1 MIGNTQQFDAD
12 VGQFGDFCRGLQQE
26 MKEQK
31 RNEKRQKKLLEK
43 GPQNGPGNIWQHQCQ
58 KLESRPC
65 LDDVCHCVIASRRK
79 EAEERKEEEER
90 LCMTVKIQRCREVAC
105 LICCRQE
112 GKEKE
117 RQEGQKGEKEEEKGE
132 EAPRLHKVFALTI
145 LPLQIQ
151 EIYQRT
157 PARSMLHHGGDM
169 KPNSRRA
176 KIQGRKRRSH
186 LPHLRMPG
194 GKPSK

>member
-1 MIGNTQQFDAD
+1 MTQTLDNSAIFAS
-12 VGQFGDFCRGLQQE
+12 RGSQQE

-58 KLESRPC
+58 ELESRPC

-112 GKEKE
+112 RKEKE
-117 RQEGQKGEKEEEKGE
+117 RQEGQKGQKEEEKGE
-132 EAPRLHKVFALTI
+132 EAPRLHKVFALTT

-186 LPHLRMPG
+186 LLHLRMPG